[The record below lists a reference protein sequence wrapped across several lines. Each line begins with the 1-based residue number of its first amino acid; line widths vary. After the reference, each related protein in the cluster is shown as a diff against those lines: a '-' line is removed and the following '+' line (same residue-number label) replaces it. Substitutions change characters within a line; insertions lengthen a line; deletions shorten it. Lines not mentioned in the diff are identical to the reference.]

1 MANEEMS
8 APAMLE
14 AAARLVTRALGKLDT
29 TEEPRCKECG
39 LRRFAN
45 KEEARVHEN
54 LSPLPSRLRHAAAK
68 LQGSDQPAI
77 PPEEPDVPEWK
88 REMRERQRDRNDVQ
102 SVIKSESKKR
112 AAPWEGRGKND

>member
-1 MANEEMS
+1 MWVFGARQRNHVKGAGMANEEMT

-29 TEEPRCKECG
+29 TEEPRCRECG

-45 KEEARVHEN
+45 KEEARVYEN

-68 LQGSDQPAI
+68 LQGKDYSIGQ
-77 PPEEPDVPEWK
+77 
-88 REMRERQRDRNDVQ
+88 
-102 SVIKSESKKR
+102 
-112 AAPWEGRGKND
+112 EG